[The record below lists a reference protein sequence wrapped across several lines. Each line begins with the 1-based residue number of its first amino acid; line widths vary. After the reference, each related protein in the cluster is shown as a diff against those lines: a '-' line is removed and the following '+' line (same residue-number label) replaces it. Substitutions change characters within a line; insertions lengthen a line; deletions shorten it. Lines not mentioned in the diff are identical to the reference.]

1 MTGEKKLLKEHKAKI
16 ARRTLRVG
24 VIGLGYV
31 GLPLAVGFAKAG
43 FPVTGID
50 VDLSKVD
57 RLRRGV
63 SYVLDV
69 HSSDVRSLVRSS
81 RLKATSDYKA
91 LSGLDAVIICV
102 PTPLSKTKKPDISF
116 VMDAATR
123 ISKYL
128 RRGQLVILESTT
140 YPGTTEEVVLPILEQ
155 SGLKARKDFFLAFSP
170 ERIDPGNK
178 NFDAL
183 SIPKIVGGTDRGS
196 SEAAGLL
203 YGSIMKRVV
212 RVSSAKTAEMVKC
225 LENTFRSVN
234 IGLINEMALLCNRLG
249 IDIWEVIEAAK
260 TKPFGFMPFYPG
272 PGLGGHCL
280 PIDPL
285 YLSWKSRVHGFEARM
300 VELAAAINEEMPRH
314 VVDRVTTLLNDQDI
328 PLHNAAVLVL
338 GVSYKRN
345 IDDVRESPALDVI
358 QRLLEKGAQ
367 VTYSD
372 PFVKSLKVGC
382 HSFRS
387 SALTPEFLK
396 KQACV
401 VVVTDHSAFNYGAV
415 AKHARLILDTRNVMR
430 SYGPRK
436 GLFFL

>member
-1 MTGEKKLLKEHKAKI
+1 MLKEHKAKI
-16 ARRTLRVG
+16 AKRTLKIG

-50 VDLSKVD
+50 VDLSKLD

-69 HSSDVRSLVRSS
+69 LSSDVKTLVRSG
-81 RLKATSDYKA
+81 RFRATSDYKA

-116 VMDAATR
+116 VMHAATS
-123 ISKYL
+123 ISQYL

-140 YPGTTEEVVLPILEQ
+140 YPGTTEEVVLPILEK

-183 SIPKIVGGTDRGS
+183 SIPKVVGGTDRGS
-196 SEAAGLL
+196 SEAASLL

-234 IGLINEMALLCNRLG
+234 IGLINEMALLCDRLG

-300 VELAAAINEEMPRH
+300 VELAAAINEEMPHH
-314 VVDRVTTLLNDQDI
+314 VVDRISALLNDQDI
-328 PLHNAAVLVL
+328 PLHKSAVLVL

-358 QRLLEKGAQ
+358 ERLLEKGA
-367 VTYSD
+367 VVSYSD
-372 PFVKSLKVGC
+372 PFVNSLKVDGRA
-382 HSFRS
+382 FRS
-387 SALTPEFLK
+387 SALTPALLK

-401 VVVTDHSAFNYGAV
+401 VIVTDHTAFDYGAV

-430 SYGPRK
+430 RHGPRK